1 MTTSLNKNKT
11 VTVILP
17 NYNYG
22 KYITSRIDDIL
33 SQTHPVSELII
44 LDDASTDNSMEMI
57 KESFFKIKR
66 TRPDLKVKI
75 IANKKNSG
83 NVFSQW
89 QKGIEHATSDY
100 IWIAELDDVA
110 MPKLLSVAIKAFEE
124 ESVRLSVVDSRFI
137 DEKNRPILKDNL
149 RKVKDMLRRNIL
161 VYNTI
166 PNVSAAVFKNQPS
179 LVDFLEEAKKFH
191 LSGDWFFY
199 VKISETGKIAYNKKI
214 LNLHRLH
221 SGSVTKTTDYKLR
234 FTEMHAIHTYIIKN
248 KLADEKTKDQ
258 IIKLEKTLKKRW
270 SRSAKI

>member
-1 MTTSLNKNKT
+1 MTISPNKT
-11 VTVILP
+11 ITAILP

-22 KYITSRIDDIL
+22 KYIESRIDDIL
-33 SQTHPVSELII
+33 SQTYPVSELII
-44 LDDASTDNSMEMI
+44 LDDASTDNSMEII
-57 KESFFKIKR
+57 KQSFFKIKR

-89 QKGIEHATSDY
+89 QKGIEHATSNY

-110 MPKLLSVAIKAFEE
+110 MPKLLSVAMKAFDEKN
-124 ESVRLSVVDSRFI
+124 VQLSVVDSHFV

-149 RKVKDMLRRNIL
+149 RKIKDVMRRNVL
-161 VYNTI
+161 VFNTI
-166 PNVSAAVFKNQPS
+166 PNVSAAVFKNQPG

-199 VKISETGKIAYNKKI
+199 IKISETGKIIYNKKV
-214 LNLHRLH
+214 LNLHRIH
-221 SGSVTKTTDYKLR
+221 NNSVTNTTDFKSRLD
-234 FTEMHAIHTYIIKN
+234 EMRAIHGYIIKN
-248 KLADEKTKDQ
+248 NLADKRTKEQ

-270 SRSAKI
+270 LKV